1 MADDEQK
8 IFSLTEAERLRVQ
21 LEPVLIEAM
30 ESRRKMEEVEEQLR
44 DIAER
49 ISRSGGMLIH
59 YEKVAKIRVEFNR
72 LQQSVQSA
80 LDRIQETGCVVKD
93 LNVGLLDFPARID
106 GDEVYLCWK
115 LGEDRIRFYHRQDE
129 GFAGRKPIDPRDA
142 GYSNPVQYDLG
153 RTMAHRNIEEMQ
165 GAEESGKLASRDI
178 MREVRQEE
186 EIRHGLGTEIASLFA
201 RVGLTKDIP
210 ELRA

>member
-8 IFSLTEAERLRVQ
+8 IFSLTEAERLRAQ

-49 ISRSGGMLIH
+49 ISRSGGRLIH

-142 GYSNPVQYDLG
+142 GYSNPLQ
-153 RTMAHRNIEEMQ
+153 
-165 GAEESGKLASRDI
+165 
-178 MREVRQEE
+178 
-186 EIRHGLGTEIASLFA
+186 
-201 RVGLTKDIP
+201 
-210 ELRA
+210 